1 MKLCTLTLLAAVLS
15 HQTSAHYVFNRLII
29 NNTISQEFQYV
40 RDVTGNAGQY
50 DNLWQKAFPIY
61 GPENENV
68 TCGRGAFPVHNAAT
82 IETATIFA
90 GSEVGFMVSGPYY
103 QGDTQPYIFHEGPGQ
118 VFLSKLPNGV
128 KSLRDYDGKGDFF
141 KIAYAGPQDNTTWS
155 LMEKLEMNFTIPK
168 TTPSGKYLLR
178 IEHFLPSPNHGQ
190 SQWFVNC
197 AHVEIV
203 GEGGGTPAGFV
214 RFPNAYSEDDPSIWF
229 HEAGASRAP
238 SDLSTYVEPKPEVWQ
253 G

>member
-1 MKLCTLTLLAAVLS
+1 
-15 HQTSAHYVFNRLII
+15 
-29 NNTISQEFQYV
+29 
-40 RDVTGNAGQY
+40 
-50 DNLWQKAFPIY
+50 
-61 GPENENV
+61 
-68 TCGRGAFPVHNAAT
+68 
-82 IETATIFA
+82 
-90 GSEVGFMVSGPYY
+90 MVSGPYY

-118 VFLSKLPNGV
+118 VFLSKLPE
-128 KSLRDYDGKGDFF
+128 SLTSLNDYDGKGDFF

-168 TTPSGKYLLR
+168 TTPTGQYLLR

-214 RFPNAYSEDDPSIWF
+214 KFPNAYSEDDASIWF
-229 HEAGASRAP
+229 HEPRTSRAP
-238 SDLSTYVEPKPEVWQ
+238 SDLSTYVEPKPGVWQ